1 LTIIHQDN
9 GESLLTGRRADQAA
23 LHGVLTRLWEA
34 GIPLIAVNQVEG
46 TQADDSQ
53 TTQLE

>member
-9 GESLLTGRRADQAA
+9 GESLLTGRLADQAA